1 MSKFIAFV
9 KFCAF
14 ILGAVG
20 GFGYAVY
27 GGSWPIAAAIIILA
41 LMVIGF
47 SCIMSN
53 ILRVSPFLKKWLF
66 GRG

>member
-41 LMVIGF
+41 LMAWPEFAAAYKV
-47 SCIMSN
+47 
-53 ILRVSPFLKKWLF
+53 LAE
-66 GRG
+66 

>member
-9 KFCAF
+9 KFCAY

-27 GGSWPIAAAIIILA
+27 GGSWPIAVAIIILA
-41 LMVIGF
+41 PMATATYP
-47 SCIMSN
+47 
-53 ILRVSPFLKKWLF
+53 SPLGKPETTL
-66 GRG
+66 

>member
-27 GGSWPIAAAIIILA
+27 GGSWPIAVAIILLA
-41 LMVIGF
+41 LMAWPVF
-47 SCIMSN
+47 ENAWKELQS
-53 ILRVSPFLKKWLF
+53 
-66 GRG
+66 

>member
-1 MSKFIAFV
+1 MSKIFAFV

-41 LMVIGF
+41 LMAWPEF
-47 SCIMSN
+47 EN
-53 ILRVSPFLKKWLF
+53 AWKELTN
-66 GRG
+66 